1 MFHLFLDNVLY
12 FIKVSFKFTLTT
24 VNYAI
29 STFLCL
35 DKVRTLGQ
43 DRKIKLKPLKG
54 VAVGLNL
61 RTILKCVSLNMN
73 LFV

>member
-1 MFHLFLDNVLY
+1 MFHLFLVNVLY
-12 FIKVSFKFTLTT
+12 FIKVSFTLTLTT

-43 DRKIKLKPLKG
+43 DRKIKIKPLKG

-61 RTILKCVSLNMN
+61 RTILKCVFLK
-73 LFV
+73 LQT